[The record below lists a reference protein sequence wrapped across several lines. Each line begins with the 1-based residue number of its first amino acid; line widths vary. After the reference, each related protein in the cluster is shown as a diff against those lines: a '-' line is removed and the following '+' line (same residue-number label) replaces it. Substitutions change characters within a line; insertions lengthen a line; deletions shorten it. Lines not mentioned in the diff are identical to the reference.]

1 MFHSCSI
8 NWMRNSRVFNPVPIN
23 LIRIRRVLAE
33 SHGRHTLYSPDFP
46 EPRPNWHACPMIAQS
61 NDAKSARIIRGGTE
75 IVVFHGR
82 IKPGLLVFEHQKSPE
97 KT

>member
-1 MFHSCSI
+1 
-8 NWMRNSRVFNPVPIN
+8 MRNSRFFNPIPIN

-33 SHGRHTLYSPDFP
+33 SQGRDSLYSPDFP
-46 EPRPNWHACPMIAQS
+46 EPRPNWHASPMIAQS
-61 NDAKSARIIRGGTE
+61 NDAKSARIMPDGTE

-82 IKPGLLVFEHQKSPE
+82 IKPGLRLFEHQKSPE